1 MTTINL
7 TTDIYLRYRNNIIEY
22 SSNNNFTN
30 TSSISN
36 WPVTLNNSNVLT
48 TKNVYITEKLVMN
61 NINNNMG
68 PNFNTTISGNTTTY
82 TFQTDY
88 RFGTTI
94 GSANVTAQIQ
104 AAGLGNTAQDF
115 IGFVP
120 GRIALV
126 QRGIEFFQTKVDN
139 AIAAG
144 ASAVIIYN
152 NTSGI
157 ITPGLQ
163 TNIPVI
169 FITQA
174 IGNQLVANLVS
185 GTVTSNINSVFP
197 QNYFIMG
204 TSNITI
210 DGQNNI
216 VEINNISYYDG
227 LVQNGTSGL
236 NGKDNIIIKN
246 VGVSAIGSSSL
257 NDNAGWIGQQYFN
270 KGAMGCIVDTCYST
284 GIISGTYAG
293 GICGYGSSGTIT
305 NCYSSGMVSGER
317 SGGICGA
324 NSSGTITNC
333 YSTGAISGPSSGGIC
348 GNGSSGTVS
357 NCYSAGVISGLY
369 AGGICG
375 YGSSGTVTN
384 CYSSG
389 MINSTFSGGIYGYGS
404 NGAATNCYST
414 GTISGN
420 QAGGIFGQSSSGTA
434 TNCYSSGTIS
444 GAFSGGIYS
453 FVSSGTATNCYST
466 GAISGFMAGGIFGA
480 SSSGAAIN
488 CYSSGMITGS
498 SAGGIYTDDSSGTA
512 TNCYIA
518 NGNWNDLQA
527 VASGK
532 LINGPIYATGGQFIS
547 QGTIWIDID
556 TINAN
561 VPFQLK
567 SFNSF
572 TDFSLSPLSVNE
584 GIIYYGSLT
593 SNSATSTQYRII
605 SQQIE
610 NNLYIS
616 GNNLIARYPFNYYST
631 PIYRIMIEGT
641 SSGVTIT
648 KEFTI
653 SIIDVPQAP
662 TSIDIINGIGKNIP
676 EDTPIKT
683 FLGDLYTFDPDQS
696 NYFTYQFVTGTGSMD
711 NTLFTL
717 ENGKLYTNTLFNYR
731 NKNSYSIRLKSTDN
745 TNLSVE
751 CILILNVIIPYS
763 PDSQITTLIG
773 RDKSIVLNGM
783 PVSGKKLTYRIVIP
797 PKNGLLTGVLLS
809 DKYTYRANKNGTDLF
824 TYVIYEGTMVSQP
837 IRVAIYNFSQT
848 DVSTISRNQ
857 GTFTFDNISFDG
869 DTWRFGTFT
878 TDTFIQNGNYNKMG
892 NFEFYKI

>member
-22 SSNNNFTN
+22 SSNDNFTN

-48 TKNVYITEKLVMN
+48 TKNVYITEKLV
-61 NINNNMG
+61 INNNNTG
-68 PNFNTTISGNTTTY
+68 PNFSTTFSGNTTTY

-115 IGFVP
+115 VGFIP

-126 QRGIEFFQTKVDN
+126 QRGLESFQTKVDN

-152 NTSGI
+152 NTGGSV
-157 ITPGLQ
+157 TPFVQ

-169 FITQA
+169 SITQA

-216 VEINNISYYDG
+216 VEINNIVNYNG
-227 LVQNGTSGL
+227 LVQNGTLNL
-236 NGKDNIIIKN
+236 NGMNNIIIKN
-246 VGVSAIGSSSL
+246 LGVSAIGSSSL
-257 NDNAGWIGQQYFN
+257 NDYAGWIGQQYFN
-270 KGAMGCIVDTCYST
+270 KGAIGCFINTCYST
-284 GIISGTYAG
+284 GNIQGTLSGGICGKGSSGTATNCYSTGAISGMYAG
-293 GICGYGSSGTIT
+293 GICGEGSSGTIT
-305 NCYSSGMVSGER
+305 NCYSSG
-317 SGGICGA
+317 II
-324 NSSGTITNC
+324 NSTFS
-333 YSTGAISGPSSGGIC
+333 
-348 GNGSSGTVS
+348 
-357 NCYSAGVISGLY
+357 
-369 AGGICG
+369 GGICG

-384 CYSSG
+384 CYS
-389 MINSTFSGGIYGYGS
+389 T
-404 NGAATNCYST
+404 GA
-414 GTISGN
+414 ISGN
-420 QAGGIFGQSSSGTA
+420 QAGGIFGESSSGTA

-453 FVSSGTATNCYST
+453 FISSGTATNCYST

-488 CYSSGMITGS
+488 CYSSGTITGS
-498 SAGGIYTDDSSGTA
+498 SAGGIYTDDSIGIA

-532 LINGPIYATGGQFIS
+532 LINGPIYAVGGQFIS
-547 QGTIWIDID
+547 QGAIWIDID

-567 SFNSF
+567 SFNPF
-572 TDFSLSPLSVNE
+572 THFSLSPLSVNE

-593 SNSATSTQYRII
+593 SNSDTSTQYRII

-648 KEFTI
+648 KEFTV

-676 EDTPIKT
+676 EDTLIKT
-683 FLGDLYTFDPDQS
+683 FLGDLYTFDPNQN
-696 NYFTYQFVTGTGSMD
+696 NYFTYQVVNGTGSTD
-711 NTLFTL
+711 NNLFIID
-717 ENGKLYTNTLFNYR
+717 NDKLYTNTLFNYKT
-731 NKNSYSIRLKSTDN
+731 KNIYSIRLKSTDN

-751 CILILNVIIPYS
+751 CVIILNVIIPYS
-763 PDSQITTLIG
+763 TDTQISTLLG
-773 RDKSIVLNGM
+773 RDKSIVLNGI
-783 PVSGKKLTYRIVIP
+783 PVSGKPLTYRIVNP
-797 PKNGLLTGVLLS
+797 PTNGILMGVLLG
-809 DKYTYRANKNGTDLF
+809 DKYTYRANKNGNDSF
-824 TYVIYEGTMVSQP
+824 TYVIHEGTMVSEP

-848 DVSTISRNQ
+848 DVSAISRNQ
-857 GTFTFDNISFDG
+857 GTFAFDSISFDG
-869 DTWRFGTFT
+869 NTWRFGTFT
-878 TDTFIQNGNYNKMG
+878 TETFNQNENYSQMG
-892 NFEFYKI
+892 NFEFYKNM